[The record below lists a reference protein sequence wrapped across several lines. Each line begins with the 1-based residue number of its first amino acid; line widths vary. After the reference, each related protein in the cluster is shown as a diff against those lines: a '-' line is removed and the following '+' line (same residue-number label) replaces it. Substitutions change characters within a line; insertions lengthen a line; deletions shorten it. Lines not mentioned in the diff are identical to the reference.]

1 VLPVL
6 KIMNKNNPKIRTMK
20 TLRNLA
26 VLLFILLFIFPSLA
40 QESSTG
46 FKISDKVDLKTSSI
60 KNQNSTG
67 TCWSFATTSFI
78 ETELLRLGKPE
89 YDLSEMFF
97 AHHAYIAKGIG
108 YVRLSGATS
117 FGEGGQA
124 HDVMN
129 IIKKQGLIPQS
140 VYRGNMY
147 DPDYY
152 NHGEME
158 AMLKAAV
165 DVAVK
170 KPNRKLT
177 PVWINA
183 YKAIIETYMGVIPES
198 FDFKGTQY
206 TPQSFAKETTFN
218 PDDYVELTSFTH
230 HPFYEQFIL
239 EVPDNWSKDFYYNVT
254 LDDLITIM
262 NASINMG
269 YSYVWDG
276 DMSQPG
282 FSHKNGVAIVPAG
295 EVQFEEPAPEKNI
308 TQEYRQQ
315 EFDNLSTFDDHL
327 MHITG
332 LATDQNGTFYY
343 KTKNSWGTDRGKFG
357 GYLYMSEEFMRLNT
371 IAILVHKN
379 VIPKEIKEKLQI
391 K

>member
-1 VLPVL
+1 
-6 KIMNKNNPKIRTMK
+6 MK
-20 TLRNLA
+20 TIRIFSITAIISLLVITA
-26 VLLFILLFIFPSLA
+26 VS
-40 QESSTG
+40 QEVSQGYIIT
-46 FKISDKVDLKTSSI
+46 DKQDLKASSV
-60 KNQNSTG
+60 KNQQYTG

-97 AHHAYIAKGIG
+97 AHYAYIAKGEG
-108 YVRLSGATS
+108 YVRLSGNAS

-124 HDVMN
+124 HDVLN
-129 IIKKQGLIPQS
+129 IIKKYGLIPQS
-140 VYRGNMY
+140 IYSGNVY
-147 DPDYY
+147 DPAYY
-152 NHGEME
+152 NHGELE

-183 YKAIIETYMGVIPES
+183 YKSIIDTYMGKLPEN
-198 FDFKGTQY
+198 FDFDGKQY
-206 TPQSFAKETTFN
+206 TPQSFAKEIGFN
-218 PDDYVELTSFTH
+218 PDDYIEITSFTH

-239 EVPDNWSKDFYYNVT
+239 EVPDNWSKDLYYNVP
-254 LDDLITIM
+254 LDDLINIM
-262 NASINMG
+262 NNSINMG

-295 EVQFEEPAPEKNI
+295 ELQFDHPAPEKNI

-332 LATDQNGTFYY
+332 LANDQNGTVYY

-357 GYLYMSEEFMRLNT
+357 GYLYMSEQFMRLNT
-371 IAILVHKN
+371 IAILVHKST
-379 VIPKEIKEKLQI
+379 IPKEIKEKLKI